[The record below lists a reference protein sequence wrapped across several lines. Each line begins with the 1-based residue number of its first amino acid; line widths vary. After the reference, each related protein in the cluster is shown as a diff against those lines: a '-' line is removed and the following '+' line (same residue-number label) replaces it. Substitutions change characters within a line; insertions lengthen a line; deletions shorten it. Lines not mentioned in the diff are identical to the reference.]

1 MTENP
6 LRGSSDR
13 VNSLGL
19 PYSPSRIPTS
29 TSDLRVRVLLF
40 VVWLVMLVPGLM
52 YVSRY
57 ALINPYVDEWAFV
70 PVLFGDEPAGPWLW
84 ELHNEHRFPLPR
96 VIYLGLFRLTG
107 DLRAGCYVSLTGIS
121 LVSAGLMR
129 LARVIRGRASMSDAV
144 FPLLLMHTGQGE
156 NLYMGYQLAFMLTT
170 ALAAALLAVMVRTRV
185 DFLPPLR
192 FGEGGRG
199 GEVFESTSPPS
210 PLSEAERGSRTKREI
225 CPRLFRSGLE
235 ATTLGWLLLTCGA
248 AGLVYGIA
256 TAVWVLFLA
265 IRAPMSRRHRAI
277 LIAVTTITPIYLAA
291 YFNGYKRPAHHPP
304 SAGIFESIRVGLEA
318 QAMALG
324 PAATGIWPIIGIAIL
339 AIAAI
344 VVAQLLVLA
353 RRGDLRFVG
362 LLLFIGAGAAVAFGI
377 GWGRSGFRD
386 DKGFAWR
393 YGWITVPPIFAAYFT
408 WLLRGGR
415 VSSCGPAVLVLLA
428 AGFAPI
434 NTISGFRDAEAVV
447 RSRELSWESDVRSGM
462 TANEV
467 VARHFPNYSAELKAE
482 TADAMRRMRD
492 HRYAYYESLGR
503 EQP

>member
-1 MTENP
+1 M
-6 LRGSSDR
+6 
-13 VNSLGL
+13 
-19 PYSPSRIPTS
+19 
-29 TSDLRVRVLLF
+29 
-40 VVWLVMLVPGLM
+40 LVMGFV
-52 YVSRY
+52 YVNRY

-96 VIYLGLFRLTG
+96 IIYLGLFRLTG
-107 DLRAGCYVSLTGIS
+107 DLRVGCYVSLFGIS
-121 LVSAGLMR
+121 LVAAGLMR
-129 LARVIRGRASMSDAV
+129 LARVIRGRANLADAV

-170 ALAAALLAVMVRTRV
+170 GLAAGLLAIIVRTQV

-199 GEVFESTSPPS
+199 GEVMAREPSTSPPNS
-210 PLSEAERGSRTKREI
+210 LSEAERGSRTNRES
-225 CPRLFRSGLE
+225 CPRLFCNGLR
-235 ATTLGWLLLTCGA
+235 ATILGWLLMTCGA

-256 TAVWVLFLA
+256 AAVWVIYVA
-265 IRAPMSRRHRAI
+265 IRAPMTKPRRAI
-277 LIAVTTITPIYLAA
+277 LIAFAAITPTYLIA
-291 YFNGYKRPAHHPP
+291 YFNGYERPAHHPP

-324 PAATGIWPIIGIAIL
+324 PAATGIWPMIGFAIL
-339 AIAAI
+339 VIAAI
-344 VVAQLLVLA
+344 VVLPVFELG

-362 LLLFIGAGAAVAFGI
+362 LLFFIGAGGAVAFGI
-377 GWGRSGFRD
+377 GWGRSGFLD

-408 WLLRGGR
+408 WVLRGGR
-415 VSSCGPAVLVLLA
+415 VSTYGPTVLALLA

-434 NTISGFRDAEAVV
+434 NTISGFRDAETVV
-447 RSRELSWESDVRSGM
+447 RSREQGWEADVRSGM
-462 TANEV
+462 MADEV
-467 VARHFPNYSAELKAE
+467 VARHFPDYSAGLQAE
-482 TADAMRRMRD
+482 SASAMRRMRD

-503 EQP
+503 EEP